1 MIMTTRVFTYAS
13 SSITAVRVGQRAAIA
28 RLLTPLL
35 KTICCIA
42 VRTHN
47 LWTQGRPVLL
57 RGFAQHQHLVAV
69 VTLMTSVAGCH
80 RPLRPVFEQTSP
92 PITWP
97 SDPTKARF
105 RYVGCLKS
113 SADLKPHGKP
123 LQGLVDLFVGRK
135 PAQSL
140 YGPRSLIVTGGG
152 ERLWVADPGGRCVH
166 IFDLESRSYRRI
178 IDAGRE
184 RLLSPSG
191 LCTASDRAVFV
202 CDSEASA
209 IHEYDDDSGVW
220 RRSLR
225 LTDDIKRP
233 VAVRYNAD
241 RQELFVVDVAAHD
254 IKVLSR
260 EGRLIRVIGRRGSKP
275 GEFNFPCD
283 IADDGTLIWV
293 ADTCNQRIQGLTYL
307 GEPVVTFGEA
317 GDAPG
322 KMALPKGVAVDSQGN
337 VYVVDARFENVQIFD
352 RMGNLLL
359 VIGKEGIGFGQFSLP
374 SGIFIDISDRVWICD
389 TYNKRIQVLNPIRG
403 ATAGD

>member
-1 MIMTTRVFTYAS
+1 MIMTTRAIAYAT
-13 SSITAVRVGQRAAIA
+13 SSIAAVRRGQRAAIA
-28 RLLTPLL
+28 RVLAPLV
-35 KTICCIA
+35 KTRCWIA
-42 VRTHN
+42 LRRHN
-47 LWTQGRPVLL
+47 LWIQGRPVSF
-57 RGFAQHQHLVAV
+57 RGFARHQYLVAI

-113 SADLKPHGKP
+113 SADLKPPGKP
-123 LQGLVDLFVGRK
+123 LQGLVDLFVGKK
-135 PAQSL
+135 PAQPL
-140 YGPRSLIVTGGG
+140 YGPRSLIVTANGN
-152 ERLWVADPGGRCVH
+152 RLWVADPGGRCVH

-178 IDAGRE
+178 VEADKE

-191 LCTASDRAVFV
+191 LCAGPGGTLFV
-202 CDSEASA
+202 CDSEAIA
-209 IHEYDDDSGVW
+209 IHEYDENRGVW

-233 VAVRYNAD
+233 VAVRYNAY

-293 ADTCNQRIQGLTYL
+293 ADTCNQRVQGLTYL
-307 GEPVVTFGEA
+307 GEPVMTFGEA

-322 KMALPKGVAVDSQGN
+322 KMALPKGVAVDSKGN
-337 VYVVDARFENVQIFD
+337 VYVVDARFENVQLFD

-359 VIGKEGIGFGQFSLP
+359 VIGKEGIGPGEFSLP

-389 TYNKRIQVLNPIRG
+389 TYNRRIQVVNRIKS